1 MESLFGTEYEI
12 VAYKNLHRLLQLHLG
27 TLGWLHLEHVGQRC
41 VLIAVSKT
49 DLTPSVVFE
58 EHSM

>member
-1 MESLFGTEYEI
+1 MKILLGTENEI
-12 VAYKNLHRLLQLHLG
+12 VAYKKIHFLLHLHLG